1 METIRI
7 YHSVWRMLLLILTSF
22 AFVAA
27 SFFMLND
34 PKIEGGF
41 YVVIGWL
48 GIVFFGL
55 GGLLMLYAI
64 LKERLTDRPFM
75 TITDEA
81 IIMEGMKQSV
91 IRFADVKSFEVVNM
105 RNQKFV
111 AVHYKPNVEQQKM
124 DEAGT
129 IGRNIRSLNR
139 RLVNAQ
145 ETITTTGTGMKAEEL
160 CDLLNER
167 LRRVK
172 SS

>member
-111 AVHYKPNVEQQKM
+111 AVHYKPNVEQQKK

-145 ETITTTGTGMKAEEL
+145 ETITTTGTSMKAEEL

-172 SS
+172 S

>member
-7 YHSVWRMLLLILTSF
+7 YNSVWRMLLLILTSF

-34 PKIEGGF
+34 PRIEGGF

-64 LKERLTDRPFM
+64 LKERLTGKPFL

-81 IIMEGMKQSV
+81 VIMEGMKQTV

-105 RNQKFV
+105 GNQKFV
-111 AVHYKPNVEQQKM
+111 SVHYKPDVELQKL
-124 DEAGT
+124 DEANT
-129 IGRNIRSLNR
+129 LDRSLRKLNR

-145 ETITTTGTGMKAEEL
+145 ENISTTEISMKAEEL
-160 CDLLNER
+160 CDLLNRR
-167 LRRVK
+167 LNRK
-172 SS
+172 

>member
-55 GGLLMLYAI
+55 GGVLMLYAI

-145 ETITTTGTGMKAEEL
+145 ETITTTGTSMKAEEL

-172 SS
+172 S